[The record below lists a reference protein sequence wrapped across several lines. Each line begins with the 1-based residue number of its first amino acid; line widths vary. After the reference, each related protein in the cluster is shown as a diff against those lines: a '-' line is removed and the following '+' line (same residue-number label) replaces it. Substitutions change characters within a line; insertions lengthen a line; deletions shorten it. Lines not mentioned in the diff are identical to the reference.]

1 MSGQAV
7 AEERP
12 RRQFPL
18 EGAPWASQGN
28 QLQPQKRILKGK
40 SSSPSQLRRGRLGA
54 RRRPRPIGE
63 TRPGWGKRTAG
74 RPGQVW
80 RGKPRCVKPD
90 HAEQSTVSQAP
101 LLALAAA
108 RHYNPV
114 KMSSCPQGPAGL
126 PSHPFTR
133 TRAPGTGIRGCGTQ
147 AFSRTH
153 PRTLCMDAE
162 CISIWCLLPHPSL
175 REH

>member
-1 MSGQAV
+1 MPAGGPA
-7 AEERP
+7 
-12 RRQFPL
+12 
-18 EGAPWASQGN
+18 
-28 QLQPQKRILKGK
+28 
-40 SSSPSQLRRGRLGA
+40 RLGRHVPA
-54 RRRPRPIGE
+54 GGSAPL
-63 TRPGWGKRTAG
+63 G

-80 RGKPRCVKPD
+80 RGKPWCVKPD
-90 HAEQSTVSQAP
+90 HAEQSAVSQAP

-114 KMSSCPQGPAGL
+114 KMSSCPKAPRDCPL
-126 PSHPFTR
+126 TPS
-133 TRAPGTGIRGCGTQ
+133 RGHGRRELGFE
-147 AFSRTH
+147 AVALRHFSRTH